1 MNKYRVYVH
10 YEGCV
15 VFDVDA
21 ETEGKAED
29 VALGLFGEMSDEE
42 IALNLG
48 DAFVE
53 GIEEVRE

>member
-1 MNKYRVYVH
+1 MNKYRVFVH

-15 VFDVDA
+15 EFDVDA

-29 VALGLFGEMSDEE
+29 AALELFGEMSDEE

-48 DAFVE
+48 DTFVE

>member
-29 VALGLFGEMSDEE
+29 AALGLFAEMSDED

-48 DAFVE
+48 DSFVE
-53 GIEEVRE
+53 GVEKVND

>member
-15 VFDVDA
+15 VFEIEA
-21 ETEGKAED
+21 QTESKAED
-29 VALGLFGEMSDEE
+29 EALELFAEMPDED

-48 DAFVE
+48 DSFVD